1 MRNTSSSLIAYK
13 RGASLNSSTWYK
25 STLLTFLAESKDT
38 GGNFSLA
45 EASLTPGNEP
55 PAHLHE
61 REDELFYILEG
72 EINAYVGRE
81 AFRVG
86 VGECLFL
93 PKRKPHAI
101 IVRSLRIRVLVLFV
115 PAGLEECF
123 RAMSSPAEKLEL
135 PVEGGLPIH
144 LPIANR
150 QFRCLKSTPYG
161 SCLQMRLRNKCR
173 CTLPRSTRRLKND
186 QRLLSPAFTL

>member
-13 RGASLNSSTWYK
+13 RGASLDSSTWYK
-25 STLLTFLAESKDT
+25 NTLLTFLAESKDT

-135 PVEGGLPIH
+135 PVEGEAAYSPS
-144 LPIANR
+144 NR
-150 QFRCLKSTPYG
+150 EQAIPLLEKYAVRF
-161 SCLQMRLRNKCR
+161 
-173 CTLPRSTRRLKND
+173 
-186 QRLLSPAFTL
+186 LSPDEVAEQMPLYFATLNKTPQT

>member
-25 STLLTFLAESKDT
+25 NTLLTFLAESKDT

-72 EINAYVGRE
+72 EINAYVGKE

-135 PVEGGLPIH
+135 PVEGEATYSPS
-144 LPIANR
+144 NR
-150 QFRCLKSTPYG
+150 EQAIPLLEKYAVRF
-161 SCLQMRLRNKCR
+161 
-173 CTLPRSTRRLKND
+173 
-186 QRLLSPAFTL
+186 LSPDEVAEQMPLYFATLNKTPQK